1 MPKNSIAD
9 VIMAWETALT
19 NAKMNATDV
28 PGIDGYTAPLEQML
42 DQAKALSAGLAS
54 RYALKQQDSRDRKT
68 LIQEGNVQVSR
79 LRLALKAFYGPHS
92 ERIIEYGGRPIRPR
106 TNKKPTVP
114 EVPPPTPA
122 PTPGPEAG
130 TGAPATAPVTPT
142 LPAAPAAPAKAA
154 QEHEAPRNPTTL

>member
-54 RYALKQQDSRDRKT
+54 RYALKQQDTQDRKT

-92 ERIIEYGGRPIRPR
+92 ERIIEYGGRPVRPR
-106 TNKKPTVP
+106 TKKKPTVP
-114 EVPPPTPA
+114 EEPPPTPA
-122 PTPGPEAG
+122 PEAG